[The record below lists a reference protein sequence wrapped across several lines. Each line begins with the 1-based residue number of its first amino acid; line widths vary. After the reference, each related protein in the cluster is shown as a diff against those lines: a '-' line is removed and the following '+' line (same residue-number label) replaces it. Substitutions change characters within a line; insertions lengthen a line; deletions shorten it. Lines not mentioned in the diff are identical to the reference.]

1 VRSVH
6 RGIPPGPLSARKGG
20 AAGVAS
26 DVDRIRASFFRV
38 TRAAMNSPTRA
49 SPLIGVLMGSNSDW
63 DTMQHACAV
72 LKEFDIPFEARV
84 VSAHRMPDEMFAYA
98 EEARTRGLRAIIA
111 GAGGA
116 AHLPGMLAAKTVI
129 PVLGVPVP
137 SKYLRG
143 EDSLLSI
150 VQMPKGVPVA
160 TFAIGEAGA
169 ANAAL
174 FAVAML
180 ATENADLAMRLA
192 QYRAAQNEKARNMTL
207 PL

>member
-1 VRSVH
+1 MAQRKAA
-6 RGIPPGPLSARKGG
+6 PLV
-20 AAGVAS
+20 GV
-26 DVDRIRASFFRV
+26 V
-38 TRAAMNSPTRA
+38 
-49 SPLIGVLMGSNSDW
+49 MGSDSDW
-63 DTMQHACAV
+63 DVMQHAAAQLDAFGV
-72 LKEFDIPFEARV
+72 AHEARV
-84 VSAHRMPDEMFAYA
+84 VSAHRMPDEMFEYA
-98 EEARTRGLRAIIA
+98 EGAGPRGLRAIIA

-116 AHLPGMLAAKTVI
+116 AHLPGMLAAKTTV

-150 VQMPKGVPVA
+150 VQMPTGIPVA

-180 ATENADLAMRLA
+180 AATDPALARKLAAFRAEADDEP
-192 QYRAAQNEKARNMTL
+192 RARCACRRES
-207 PL
+207 